1 MKTDSR
7 FDLEQDIL
15 NIQWII
21 DDIDTFLWL
30 YYDGPTKLDEDEV
43 FNYVF
48 GIRNVLKLKCEKAWE
63 TYCKTYELDHH
74 RPIKKKK
81 EIE

>member
-1 MKTDSR
+1 MKIDR

-30 YYDGPTKLDEDEV
+30 YSDGPKMDEDEV
-43 FNYVF
+43 FNYVS

-74 RPIKKKK
+74 RPTKQKK
-81 EIE
+81 EVE

>member
-1 MKTDSR
+1 MKIDR

-30 YYDGPTKLDEDEV
+30 YSDGPKMDEDEV
-43 FNYVF
+43 FNYVS
-48 GIRNVLKLKCEKAWE
+48 GIRHVLKLKCEKAWE

-74 RPIKKKK
+74 RPTKKKK